1 MNELMVKC
9 KDNIVYV
16 KSIVAIYHILLVA
29 ILEICKK
36 NNQLL
41 KV

>member
-16 KSIVAIYHILLVA
+16 KSIPVRCYISYI
-29 ILEICKK
+29 ISGNTRNMQEK
-36 NNQLL
+36 
-41 KV
+41 

>member
-9 KDNIVYV
+9 KVFIVYV
-16 KSIVAIYHILLVA
+16 NIVAIYHILLVA